1 VLQWRD
7 DDDSERLTLYTDVY
21 SFGGCMIE
29 VLTGKIPWAEEKNKY
44 QIYQKVITERK
55 QPPMDPVKVI
65 LKS

>member
-1 VLQWRD
+1 
-7 DDDSERLTLYTDVY
+7 
-21 SFGGCMIE
+21 MIE